1 MMTIKIEE
9 TTKHDYFKIRTIH
22 VCRFTGIETVFID
35 YLERSEVREIIGTL
49 DNSISI

>member
-1 MMTIKIEE
+1 MTIKIEE
-9 TTKHDYFKIRTIH
+9 TTKHDYFKLTTIH
-22 VCRFTGIETVFID
+22 TYLSSGIETVFVD